1 MASKLTNLEARL
13 DDLFV
18 RSAPRLPEGARKGL
32 VNWLPIISLVV
43 GILSLLSAWSL
54 WHWAHAV
61 DNVLGGLC
69 NAYSVSGCGNLGVVS
84 RFSVWVWLAII
95 MIGVEG
101 LLYLLAYP
109 GLQARKKEGW
119 NYLFYGALL
128 NLAYA
133 VVSLFTGYNAVPN
146 FLGALIGSAVGFY
159 FLFQIR
165 DMYASKKEIAAPA
178 SKDAEKK

>member
-1 MASKLTNLEARL
+1 MAGKLTNLETKL

-32 VNWLPIISLVV
+32 ANWLPIISLVV
-43 GILSLLSAWSL
+43 GILTLLAAFSL
-54 WHWAHAV
+54 WRWAHAV
-61 DNVLGGLC
+61 DNVLGGIC
-69 NAYSVSGCGNLGVVS
+69 NAYSVSGCGNLGVAS
-84 RFSVWVWLAII
+84 RFSVWVWVAII
-95 MIGVEG
+95 VMGVEG

-109 GLQARKKEGW
+109 GLQARKKDGW

-128 NLAYA
+128 NIAYA
-133 VVSLFTGYNAVPN
+133 VVILFTGYNTVTN

-178 SKDAEKK
+178 SKNSEKK